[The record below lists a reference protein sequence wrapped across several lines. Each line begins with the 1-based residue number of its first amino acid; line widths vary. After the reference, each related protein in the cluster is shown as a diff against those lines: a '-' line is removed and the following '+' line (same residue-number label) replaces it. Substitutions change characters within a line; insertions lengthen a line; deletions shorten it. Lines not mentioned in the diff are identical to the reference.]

1 MAQKKKVLAK
11 SPAGTKPKARTAA
24 TAKPARKVGEAQV
37 APPKKQAARRNPQ
50 ATSSKTNQSQKIAA
64 KTKTEVAAKA
74 VAKPVPAKPT
84 DKKASD
90 KVSNKN
96 IKKATQL
103 APAKAAAAKPV
114 AKPVAAAKAI
124 AAAKPVVGKAAA
136 KPAAAKPTASAAQ
149 PAAVKAAQAMSVP
162 QPAVAAPQRMIKPAV
177 PAPAQ
182 TAAKPAGAFKPAGAV
197 NATQNATRT
206 VPSAVQKPAMRSFPS
221 PVGGS
226 TPGVAA
232 TPREIAQKAAELRQQ
247 QMASAVATAAPSDA
261 SKKPVVSRHGFK
273 INESIVYPAHGVGRI
288 VGIEEQEIAGM
299 SLELFV
305 IQFEKDKMTL
315 RVPTGKLQSVGM
327 RKLAEDNIV
336 TKAMETLKGRA
347 RVKRTM
353 WSRRAQEYEAK
364 INSGDLIS
372 IAEVVRDLYR
382 SESQP
387 EQSYSE
393 RQLYEA
399 ALDRMAREIAAV
411 SRIDERGAAQR
422 ITEVLSKSAKG
433 RRAAED
439 ANASATDAT
448 DGDAKAA

>member
-1 MAQKKKVLAK
+1 
-11 SPAGTKPKARTAA
+11 
-24 TAKPARKVGEAQV
+24 
-37 APPKKQAARRNPQ
+37 
-50 ATSSKTNQSQKIAA
+50 
-64 KTKTEVAAKA
+64 
-74 VAKPVPAKPT
+74 
-84 DKKASD
+84 
-90 KVSNKN
+90 
-96 IKKATQL
+96 
-103 APAKAAAAKPV
+103 
-114 AKPVAAAKAI
+114 
-124 AAAKPVVGKAAA
+124 
-136 KPAAAKPTASAAQ
+136 
-149 PAAVKAAQAMSVP
+149 
-162 QPAVAAPQRMIKPAV
+162 MIKP
-177 PAPAQ
+177 P
-182 TAAKPAGAFKPAGAV
+182 GAV
-197 NATQNATRT
+197 NGAQSVTRT
-206 VPSAVQKPAMRSFPS
+206 VPTAVQKPAMRSFPS
-221 PVGGS
+221 PIAGS
-226 TPGVAA
+226 ASGPAA
-232 TPREIAQKAAELRQQ
+232 TPRELAQKAAELRQQ
-247 QMASAVATAAPSDA
+247 QMANAVASAAPADA
-261 SKKPVVSRHGFK
+261 SKKPVVSRHGFR

-336 TKAMETLKGRA
+336 TRAMETLKGRA

-439 ANASATDAT
+439 ADTAAAADAAN
-448 DGDAKAA
+448 GDAKAA